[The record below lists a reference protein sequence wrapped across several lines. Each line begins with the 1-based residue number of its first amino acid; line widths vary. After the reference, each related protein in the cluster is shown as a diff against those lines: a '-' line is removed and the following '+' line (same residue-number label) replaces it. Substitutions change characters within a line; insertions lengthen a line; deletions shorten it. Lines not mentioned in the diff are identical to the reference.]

1 MPLETLDLTVIDIDQ
16 VERAF
21 SVLTAKYGD
30 GYQDGVIV
38 GSEAGLHLW
47 ALSSGCLPDDET
59 ISPIGSD
66 SRFTYLWD
74 FYQARMAEGNG
85 PFIIPFRGANY
96 HAGFVERRISMERFT
111 DDLFAGG
118 LMIEQRRIR
127 GEAYN
132 ADGSI
137 DDTP

>member
-1 MPLETLDLTVIDIDQ
+1 MPLATLNLNVIDIDQ

-30 GYQDGVIV
+30 GYHDGAIV
-38 GSEAGLHLW
+38 GDAGGLHLW
-47 ALSSGCLPDDET
+47 SLSSGCLPDDDE
-59 ISPIGSD
+59 ISPIGAD

-74 FYQARMAEGNG
+74 FYQARMAEGSG
-85 PFIIPFRGANY
+85 AFIIEFRGANY
-96 HAGFVERRISMERFT
+96 HAGFVERRLSMERFT
-111 DDLFAGG
+111 NDLFAGG

-137 DDTP
+137 DETP